1 LKQHKEFQYVYN
13 KGKNAHSNSVVLFYL
28 PANGVKRVGFTA
40 TKKIGNA
47 VVRNRSKRRFRALF
61 SEFSSLLNDGTYIF
75 VAKVALKETS
85 YLSLQNDFKKV
96 LTKAGVLRND

>member
-1 LKQHKEFQYVYN
+1 M
-13 KGKNAHSNSVVLFYL
+13 VLFYL
-28 PANGVKRVGFTA
+28 PASGVKRVGFTA

-61 SEFSSLLNDGTYIF
+61 SDFSSHLNDGTYIF
-75 VAKVALKETS
+75 VAKVALQETS

>member
-1 LKQHKEFQYVYN
+1 LKRHKEFQYIYK

-28 PANGVKRVGFTA
+28 PNNGTKKVGFTA

-61 SEFSSLLNDGTYIF
+61 QYFTPQLKDGTYIF
-75 VAKVALKETS
+75 VAKAALQETNF
-85 YLSLQNDFKKV
+85 LILTNDFKKIF
-96 LTKAGVLRND
+96 KRAGALKDD

>member
-1 LKQHKEFQYVYN
+1 MKQHKEFQYVYN

-28 PANGVKRVGFTA
+28 PAKGVKRVGFTA

-61 SEFSSLLNDGTYIF
+61 SEFSSYLNDGTYIF
-75 VAKVALKETS
+75 VAKVALQETS

-96 LTKAGVLRND
+96 FIKAGALRND